1 MEKNVKVGNIMGQE
15 KIVYQ
20 NNGFIITEHLRKRE
34 YNDSEINRRDRI
46 YRIKIDGSNQPTMD
60 DCAMLVY
67 YLLKNKI
74 LENPFQEYKEKILD
88 AINKAEYERYKTCES
103 RNH

>member
-1 MEKNVKVGNIMGQE
+1 MEKNVKVGNIMEQE

-20 NNGFIITEHLRKRE
+20 NDGFIITEHPRKRE

-46 YRIKIDGSNQPTMD
+46 YRIKIVGTNQPTID
-60 DCAMLVY
+60 DCSKLVY

-74 LENPFQEYKEKILD
+74 IESKFQEYKEIILD
-88 AINKAEYERYKTCES
+88 SINKAEYERYYPEKGV
-103 RNH
+103 